1 MGTTFRTKC
10 KFWII
15 LLLSAS
21 ILWGCDPAGGKR
33 PYDYPNSKWVCSE
46 PHIEIEVSENGDYTA
61 TLGTG
66 EEKRTFFL
74 GFRSGYGVD
83 AYTGANVV
91 FNDETLLFTG
101 KCRYGEESFTV
112 TIGKDNLWN
121 GAYHELVFVR
131 VE

>member
-1 MGTTFRTKC
+1 MGTTFQTRC
-10 KFWII
+10 MFWTIM
-15 LLLSAS
+15 LLLTCA
-21 ILWGCDPAGGKR
+21 LCACDPAVGKR
-33 PYDYPNSKWVCSE
+33 PFDYPNSKWVCSE
-46 PHIEIEVSENGDYTA
+46 PHIEIEVSVNGDYTA

-66 EEKRTFFL
+66 GEKRTFFL

-101 KCRYGEESFTV
+101 ECSYSKDRFIV
-112 TIGKDNLWN
+112 TIGDDNLWD
-121 GAYHELVFVR
+121 GAYHKLVFVR